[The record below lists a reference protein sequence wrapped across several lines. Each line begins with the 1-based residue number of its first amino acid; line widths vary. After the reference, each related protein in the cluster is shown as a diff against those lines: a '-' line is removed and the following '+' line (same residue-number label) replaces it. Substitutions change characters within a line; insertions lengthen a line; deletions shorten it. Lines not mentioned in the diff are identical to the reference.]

1 MQSIERYVNADT
13 FIGTSL
19 PIIDGE
25 LSITN
30 NLALAN
36 TNFIGT
42 MIS

>member
-13 FIGTSL
+13 FIEDII

-36 TNFIGT
+36 TNFIGK